1 MGAKMGGDDDAVM
14 AEINITPMVDIILV
28 LLIIFMVTASV
39 INKEA
44 IEVELPSA
52 ATGGPTETT
61 SLGIHID
68 KDGAWYL
75 NGEPTGQDALRAF
88 IRQEKAAGADLMAL
102 IAADKTTSHGQVVD
116 AIDLVKQE
124 GVLKF
129 AINIDPAPLPAAA
142 EGAVP
147 NAPDGAAAPPE
158 SP

>member
-1 MGAKMGGDDDAVM
+1 MGAKMGGDDDDVM

-39 INKEA
+39 INKQA

-75 NGEPTGQDALRAF
+75 NGEPSGPEGIRAF
-88 IRQEKAAGADLMAL
+88 IRTEKESGSDLMAL
-102 IAADKTTSHGQVVD
+102 IAADKQTSHGEVVT

-129 AINIDPAPLPAAA
+129 AINIDPI
-142 EGAVP
+142 
-147 NAPDGAAAPPE
+147 
-158 SP
+158 SPTSAKKPGGDEASEALQ

>member
-1 MGAKMGGDDDAVM
+1 MGAKMGGDDDDVM

-44 IEVELPSA
+44 IEVELPTA

-75 NGEPTGQDALRAF
+75 NGEPSGEEGIRQF
-88 IRQEKAAGADLMAL
+88 IRTEKAAGSELMAL
-102 IAADKTTSHGQVVD
+102 IAADKQTSHGQVVT

-124 GVLKF
+124 GVTKF
-129 AINIDPAPLPAAA
+129 AINIDPVPPPAAA
-142 EGAVP
+142 ASALKGGGDP
-147 NAPDGAAAPPE
+147 APSTEAP
-158 SP
+158 

>member
-1 MGAKMGGDDDAVM
+1 MGAKMGGDDDDVM

-44 IEVELPSA
+44 IEVELPTA

-75 NGEPTGQDALRAF
+75 NGEPSGEEGIRQF
-88 IRQEKAAGADLMAL
+88 IRTEKAAGTELMAL
-102 IAADKTTSHGQVVD
+102 IAADKQTSHGQVVT

-124 GVLKF
+124 GVTKF
-129 AINIDPAPLPAAA
+129 AINIDPVPPPAAA
-142 EGAVP
+142 ASALQGSG
-147 NAPDGAAAPPE
+147 DAAPSTEAP
-158 SP
+158 

>member
-1 MGAKMGGDDDAVM
+1 MGAKIGDDDDDVM
-14 AEINITPMVDIILV
+14 ADINITPMVDIILV

-39 INKEA
+39 INQPA
-44 IEVELPSA
+44 IEVELPAA

-75 NGEPTGQDALRAF
+75 NGEATTQEGLRAA
-88 IRQEKAAGADLMAL
+88 IRLEKQDPEAELMAL
-102 IAADKTTSHGQVVD
+102 IAADRSVPHGDVVT

-129 AINIDPAPLPAAA
+129 AINIDPVSLPPAAKGA
-142 EGAVP
+142 EP
-147 NAPDGAAAPPE
+147 APEQPE
-158 SP
+158 

>member
-1 MGAKMGGDDDAVM
+1 MGARMGGDDDDVM

-44 IEVELPSA
+44 IEVELPTA

-75 NGEPTGQDALRAF
+75 NGEPSGEEGIRQF
-88 IRQEKAAGADLMAL
+88 IRTEKAAGAELMAL
-102 IAADKTTSHGQVVD
+102 IAADKQTSHGQVVT

-124 GVLKF
+124 GVTKF
-129 AINIDPAPLPAAA
+129 AINIDPVPPPAAA
-142 EGAVP
+142 TGAVQSGE
-147 NAPDGAAAPPE
+147 DAAPFTETP
-158 SP
+158 

>member
-1 MGAKMGGDDDAVM
+1 MGGDDDDVM
-14 AEINITPMVDIILV
+14 ADINITPMVDIILV

-75 NGEPTGQDALRAF
+75 NGEPTGKEAVRAF

-102 IAADKTTSHGQVVD
+102 IAADKTASHGEVVG

-129 AINIDPAPLPAAA
+129 AINIDPVPPPAAA
-142 EGAVP
+142 AKAGGVAPVP
-147 NAPDGAAAPPE
+147 APPGDQE
-158 SP
+158 

>member
-1 MGAKMGGDDDAVM
+1 VAAKIGGGDDDVM
-14 AEINITPMVDIILV
+14 ADINITPMVDIILV

-39 INKEA
+39 INKPA

-75 NGEPTGQDALRAF
+75 NGEPTGPEAVRAF

-102 IAADKTTSHGQVVD
+102 IAADKKTSHGDVVS

-129 AINIDPAPLPAAA
+129 AINIDPIAPSGAKSSTPPED
-142 EGAVP
+142 EGAT
-147 NAPDGAAAPPE
+147 E
-158 SP
+158 